1 MKLTTVV
8 PLVQPPG
15 LVDRDVSLLDN
26 LQDRVEGHLGSG
38 QKGSVSHIK
47 LIFVSLERMTSIFGL
62 LQTLLTEVGIE
73 PPTEPV
79 LLVPLRLSVT
89 DHDNLVSG

>member
-15 LVDRDVSLLDN
+15 LVDRDVSLLDD
-26 LQDRVEGHLGSG
+26 LQDRIEGDLGSG
-38 QKGSVSHIK
+38 QKGSVSHIEFV
-47 LIFVSLERMTSIFGL
+47 IVSLERLTSIFGL
-62 LQTLLTEVGIE
+62 LQTLLAEVSIE
-73 PPTEPV
+73 PSAEPV

>member
-15 LVDRDVSLLDN
+15 LVDRDVSLLND
-26 LQDRVEGHLGSG
+26 LQDRIEGHLGSS

-47 LIFVSLERMTSIFGL
+47 LVVVSLERLTSIFGL
-62 LQTLLTEVGIE
+62 LQTLLTEVSIE
-73 PPTEPV
+73 PSAEPV